1 MESVGLCIV
10 LFKTLTSGSAI
21 AGVSAL
27 QIGFLIP
34 ILFYTIKG
42 QNDLPYFRHLSFVSI
57 ITMLAGSGL
66 VIFIYIKE
74 SEREAW
80 ALVGVFVAFLSMF
93 PYINNKIFEDTNNKD
108 SDTDCT
114 DSKTVSNNPDS
125 VDMQSRS
132 NNPDSTNPSDPIHAS
147 PCGIMPEIEI
157 VAPDGID
164 RPPVN
169 DRPWKVQQIIAV
181 FKNCFS
187 TEIKSGSDNPD
198 CNNSSDSVH
207 SSSCCC
213 ITRIENGEEDGK
225 YTPPDNASAW
235 KIQLISAVLKILFS
249 IIAVS
254 AFFIDFAV
262 GKMDLKD
269 ALMLGWNWST
279 SDRSYRLFIAHI
291 VTSLVAYVT
300 AVFAF
305 HTCIHRG
312 AFLVP
317 ILLSSPV
324 VYTLMVLSYSCE
336 WYATFQDQ
344 PSMFCANRV
353 NVEYSVLAMVCT
365 TLSIFLVYGRL
376 LWHLKG
382 EVLLKET
389 QVKITLYHRHIL
401 YTNKG

>member
-10 LFKTLTSGSAI
+10 LFKTLTSGSTI
-21 AGVSAL
+21 AGVSGL
-27 QIGFLIP
+27 QIGLIIP
-34 ILFYTIKG
+34 IIFYTIKG

-74 SEREAW
+74 SEHEAW
-80 ALVGVFVAFLSMF
+80 TLVGVFVAFLSMF
-93 PYINNKIFEDTNNKD
+93 PYLNNKIFEDTNNKD
-108 SDTDCT
+108 SDPNCT
-114 DSKTVSNNPDS
+114 DSPDS
-125 VDMQSRS
+125 VDMQSGS
-132 NNPDSTNPSDPIHAS
+132 NNPDSTNPSDRIHAIH
-147 PCGIMPEIEI
+147 CGIMPEIEI

-169 DRPWKVQQIIAV
+169 ARAWKVQTKIAV

-187 TEIKSGSDNPD
+187 TEKKSGSNNPD
-198 CNNSSDSVH
+198 STNSSDSVH

-235 KIQLISAVLKILFS
+235 KIQLISAVFKILFS
-249 IIAVS
+249 IIATS
-254 AFFIDFAV
+254 AVFIEFVV
-262 GKMDLKD
+262 GKMDMKD
-269 ALMLGWNWST
+269 AVMLGWNWST
-279 SDRSYRLFIAHI
+279 SDRLYRLFIAHI
-291 VTSLVAYVT
+291 VTSLIAYVT

-312 AFLVP
+312 AFLLP

-336 WYATFQDQ
+336 WFATFLDQ

-389 QVKITLYHRHIL
+389 QVEINSIPSPHITH
-401 YTNKG
+401 T

>member
-74 SEREAW
+74 SEREVW

-108 SDTDCT
+108 SDTDYT

-125 VDMQSRS
+125 VDMQSGS

-147 PCGIMPEIEI
+147 PCSIMPEIEI

-169 DRPWKVQQIIAV
+169 DRPWNVQQIIAV

-235 KIQLISAVLKILFS
+235 KIQLISAVFKILFS
-249 IIAVS
+249 IIATS

-344 PSMFCANRV
+344 PPMFCANRV

-401 YTNKG
+401 YTNEG